1 MSRNTRKKRRTT
13 RRTHKNIRMTRKR
26 RGGTLSGDV
35 KQCNSTFIKKMQ
47 KERSEVIEKLKTM
60 LEKQAR
66 EKFANNPKELKE
78 KLDYIRKFTKP
89 DKKIERVTDTVFTKS
104 YCNPGCKNTILEPG
118 EKLPPYYYEHFGKDK
133 KILKIL
139 EEQRKKIFGNKT
151 DVLKDNF
158 YEKAPKKYV
167 DKIKKDGAISLCSP
181 VEKVTP
187 GTVSKK
193 K

>member
-1 MSRNTRKKRRTT
+1 MSRNTRKKRRTR

-35 KQCNSTFIKKMQ
+35 KQCKSTFIKKMQ
-47 KERSEVIEKLKTM
+47 KERSEVIKDLKNV

-66 EKFANNPKELKE
+66 DKFANNPKELKE
-78 KLDYIRKFTKP
+78 KLNNIQKFTKL
-89 DKKIERVTDTVFTKS
+89 DKKMERISDIGLTKS

-118 EKLPPYYYEHFGKDK
+118 EKLPPYYYEQFGKNK
-133 KILKIL
+133 ELIKIF
-139 EEQRKKIFGNKT
+139 EEQRKKTFGDKT

-181 VEKVTP
+181 ITKNTP
-187 GTVSKK
+187 SLTFKK
-193 K
+193 G